1 VLGLLPHAPVGETW
15 QKAIVYLDRLL
26 ESRSLVLVP
35 SFGPAP
41 PDHWDPRDPPIIGP
55 HAKSQRNTMNWYKT
69 RSLLRGSRSQTEE
82 TSVTRPG
89 APNRAPL
96 VRAGSICVAS
106 GKGGTGKSM
115 VTASLAS
122 EFSGKGKTLIVDA
135 DMGVGNAHIMQ
146 NVSPAHSFVDV
157 IESEMPVREVLQSV
171 NARLDLLAAGSGVSH
186 MAGLSTYEMH
196 LVGCGLELLE
206 VDYDS
211 LVVDSAAGISRQTV
225 ALAAASDVVLIVTT
239 PDVTALTDAYAFL
252 KVFLRRKPE
261 VSPLLVV
268 NRVSCYE
275 EADKVAQRM
284 CSVSRRFLGRAPRYV
299 GCLPYDEAAVK
310 SINARSPVVEHM
322 PNSRLACSLRD
333 LAVTLREELARHS
346 HKGLGRQ
353 LLRSV
358 GYTPGR

>member
-1 VLGLLPHAPVGETW
+1 
-15 QKAIVYLDRLL
+15 
-26 ESRSLVLVP
+26 
-35 SFGPAP
+35 
-41 PDHWDPRDPPIIGP
+41 
-55 HAKSQRNTMNWYKT
+55 MNWYKT
-69 RSLLRGSRSQTEE
+69 RRLLRAVSRQPEGNAAIRPSSQ
-82 TSVTRPG
+82 SL
-89 APNRAPL
+89 APV

-122 EFSGKGKTLIVDA
+122 ELSKRGKTLIVDA

-146 NVSPAHSFVDV
+146 NVSPPHSFVDV
-157 IESEMPVREVLQSV
+157 IESEMPVRDVLQSV
-171 NARLDLLAAGSGVSH
+171 NSSLDLLAAGSGVSH
-186 MAGLSTYEMH
+186 MAGLSSYEMH

-206 VDYDS
+206 VDYKT

-252 KVFLRRKPE
+252 KVFLRRRPE

-268 NRVSCYE
+268 NRASNYE
-275 EADKVAQRM
+275 EADRVAQRM

-299 GCLPYDEAAVK
+299 GCIPYDEAAVR
-310 SINARSPVVEHM
+310 SINARTPVVDHE
-322 PNSRLACSLRD
+322 PESKLACSLRA
-333 LAVTLREELARHS
+333 LSVTLREELDRHT
-346 HKGLGRQ
+346 HRGLGRE

-358 GYTPGR
+358 GYTPGK